1 MVDDRHS
8 SDPAP
13 SAGAATDA
21 LAALAAG
28 DALVGVGSP
37 AVVLREVLSAVRAI
51 ATGTETE
58 VDCAPLT
65 DLTDSALIG
74 MLGTCR
80 ELRSVLAAVEF
91 RAQAVFD
98 DSQRSAAEQRG
109 VPKKDRGKG
118 IADQIALARGV
129 SAHRAANDLALA
141 TGLVRELPRTMSVL
155 AMGMT
160 TEHAALGVAAE
171 TACLMPEDRAVVDEK
186 VAGRLN
192 ARTSRKRAT
201 GMARAEAAQV
211 DADSVVAR
219 IRMAENTRCVTLRP
233 APDAMVYLSVLTT
246 VRQGVAAFA
255 ALDRHATT
263 LRATGDPRSRG
274 AVMADH
280 AIALLTGEADPDKIP
295 VEIQLVMPA
304 ETLLGRGATNTPT
317 HLNVPAQTGH
327 PDLDG
332 PAGATVVGETPGRI
346 GEHVIPA
353 EICREIALVRDDDA
367 KRWIRRLF
375 TDPTS
380 GQVREVDERKRL
392 FTGSLRQAITLRDQ
406 ACRTCGGPLREV
418 DHITPHASGGATSMI
433 NAQGQCQRCN
443 LTKQLP
449 GWSSTAF
456 EIDGSHIVLTTTPT
470 GHRYLNEAP
479 PALPARH
486 QPAAAPPTHD
496 PPDRATNRVERLLE
510 QQLDVIWPGAA

>member
-1 MVDDRHS
+1 MPFRSVWVMVEDRHS

-13 SAGAATDA
+13 SAVAASGVAAVADDA
-21 LAALAAG
+21 R
-28 DALVGVGSP
+28 VGSP
-37 AVVLREVLSAVRAI
+37 AVLLDAALRSVRAI
-51 ATGTETE
+51 ATCTETE
-58 VDCAPLT
+58 VNCASLT
-65 DLTDSALIG
+65 DLPDSALIG

-91 RAQAVFD
+91 RAQAAFD

-141 TGLVRELPRTMSVL
+141 TGVVRELPRTMSVL

-171 TACLMPEDRAVVDEK
+171 TACLVPEDRAVVDEK

-192 ARTSRKRAT
+192 ARTSRRRAT
-201 GMARAEAAQV
+201 GMARAEAARV
-211 DADSVVAR
+211 DAASVVAR
-219 IRMAENTRCVTLRP
+219 MRLAENDRCVTLRP

-246 VRQGVAAFA
+246 VRQGVAAYA

-280 AIALLTGEADPDKIP
+280 AIALITGEADPDRIP

-304 ETLLGRGATNTPT
+304 DALLGTELTDP
-317 HLNVPAQTGH
+317 
-327 PDLDG
+327 
-332 PAGATVVGETPGRI
+332 PGRI

-353 EICREIALVRDDDA
+353 EICREIALIGDDDA

-375 TDPTS
+375 TDPAS

-392 FTGSLRQAITLRDQ
+392 FTGSLRQAIVLRDQ

-418 DHITPHASGGATSMI
+418 DHVTPHAGGGATSMI

-449 GWSSTAF
+449 GWTSTAF

-486 QPAAAPPTHD
+486 RPATAPPTHD
-496 PPDRATNRVERLLE
+496 PPPRATSRIEARLNRHR
-510 QQLDVIWPGAA
+510 DVIWPGAA